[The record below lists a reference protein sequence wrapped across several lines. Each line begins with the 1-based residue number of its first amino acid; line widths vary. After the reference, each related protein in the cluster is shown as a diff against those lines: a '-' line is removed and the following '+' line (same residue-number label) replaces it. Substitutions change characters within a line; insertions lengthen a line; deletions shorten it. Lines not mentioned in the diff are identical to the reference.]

1 MANGRQRSGGLGGLP
16 FPTFNAGGEKGV
28 IPQLNLRPAPINF
41 PRAGGGGGSRS
52 KGVNPAAYFAPGLLS
67 LLGDRILPKPDVK
80 QRQPTGDARI
90 DRATAQADRIYGAER
105 EAPTLFQ
112 ELLPMG
118 IDALAAA
125 GFGDEG
131 GTQYAQTAINRR
143 IANRTAERKLADD
156 KRQFIKEQLAPES
169 AQSRTMIDA
178 EKIKVGVA
186 DTRRGFFLPKE
197 QRFKVFDP
205 KNPKA
210 NEDGFAYASDVGKG
224 SWLDVDQTG
233 GDSRDLSFLKDPQ
246 YEALFEFSKTQKEQD
261 SALLSTFDAVN
272 NVVKELDKAIEN
284 PKLNSATTISNGL
297 RFVDDLY
304 ANLDQVFSDRGYEN
318 VFPQT
323 DDENSGKASQDL
335 WLSLKGG
342 SESEIDRA
350 TKALENRLNI
360 DLSSREYLG
369 SLAYSNIR
377 LRSQMLSLAYAAA
390 ASAGQTG
397 RTLSDKDLAFF
408 LQQVGFGA
416 SQNALAL
423 KENLLQFV
431 DGVQRKNDDRIPV
444 FIPQR
449 QLRQYDLTNTIVQS
463 TLGEY
468 YIPSKNEQGEDN
480 WIDFPSY
487 STRNFDMR
495 YKDVETYKKFKTHKR
510 GVFDGTPDSTQTE
523 EESILERI
531 ELFPNR
537 P

>member
-1 MANGRQRSGGLGGLP
+1 MANGRQRGGLGALP
-16 FPTFNAGGEKGV
+16 FPTFNTGGGKGGV

-41 PRAGGGGGSRS
+41 PRAGGGGSRS

-67 LLGDRILPKPDVK
+67 LLGDKFLPKPDIK
-80 QRQPTGDARI
+80 QRQPTGDSAVDKARM
-90 DRATAQADRIYGAER
+90 QADMIYGAER
-105 EAPTLFQ
+105 EDPTLFQ

-118 IDALAAA
+118 LDALAAA

-143 IANRTAERKLADD
+143 IANKKSERGIAAE
-156 KRQFIKEQLAPES
+156 KRAFIKEQLAPES

-197 QRFKVFDP
+197 QRYKVFDP

-210 NEDGFAYASDVGKG
+210 NENGFAYASDVGKG
-224 SWLDVDQTG
+224 NWLDVDQTG

-261 SALLSTFDAVN
+261 TALLSTYNAVN
-272 NVVKELDKAIEN
+272 NVVKELDKAIDN
-284 PKLNSATTISNGL
+284 PKLNPATTIANGL

-304 ANLDQVFSDRGYEN
+304 ANIDQVFSDRGYEN

-323 DDENSGKASQDL
+323 DDENSGKAAQDL

-342 SESEIDRA
+342 TDDEIDRA

-416 SQNALAL
+416 SQNPLAL
-423 KENLLQFV
+423 KENLLQFA
-431 DGVQRKNDDRIPV
+431 DDVQQKNDDRIPV
-444 FIPQR
+444 FLPQR
-449 QLRQYDLTNTIVQS
+449 TLRQYDLENTIVQS

-480 WIDFPSY
+480 WLDFPSY

-495 YKDVETYKKFKTHKR
+495 YKDVETYKKFKSHKR

-523 EESILERI
+523 EESILDRI
-531 ELFPNR
+531 ELFPNQT
-537 P
+537 